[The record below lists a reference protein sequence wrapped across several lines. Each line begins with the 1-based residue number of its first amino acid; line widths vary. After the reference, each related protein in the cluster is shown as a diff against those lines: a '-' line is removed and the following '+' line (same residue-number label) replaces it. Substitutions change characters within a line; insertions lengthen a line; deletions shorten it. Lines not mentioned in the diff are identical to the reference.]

1 MKTIRLFLLL
11 ILILMTGCASKADKA
26 KKLNNEGVQFYQS
39 HNNAMAIQRFT
50 KALELNP
57 SCADAYYNLG
67 LINFEQRNLP
77 LAIAMYE
84 KAIKTG
90 PESEWYH
97 LNLAIAQEQQGSH
110 NEAIKHYERA
120 IQLKPEFAEAYNNMG
135 VIQGNLGKTDEAI
148 AAYRK
153 AAELKPDYYE
163 ALYNLGLSLMSRKQ
177 YKEALDSLAGA
188 AKINDRDPFLYFYQG
203 SCYARMG
210 ENGNALDAL
219 EKAID
224 KGMGGFETIGRYSPE
239 FNALRKEK
247 RFAELLEKSRAAE
260 SKKPVKEKERK

>member
-1 MKTIRLFLLL
+1 MKALQVILLL
-11 ILILMTGCASKADKA
+11 ILLTGCASKADRA
-26 KKLNNEGVQFYQS
+26 KRLNNEGVQFYQS
-39 HNNAMAIQRFT
+39 HNNAMAVQRFT

-77 LAIAMYE
+77 LAVAMYE
-84 KAIKTG
+84 KAIKVG

-97 LNLAIAQEQQGSH
+97 LNLAIAKEQQGSH
-110 NEAIKHYERA
+110 DEAILHYKRA
-120 IQLKPEFAEAYNNMG
+120 IQLKPDFAEAYNNMG
-135 VIQGNLGKTDEAI
+135 VIYGNLGRTDEAI
-148 AAYRK
+148 AAYEK
-153 AAELKPDYYE
+153 AAGLKPDYYE
-163 ALYNLGLSLMSRKQ
+163 AIYNLGLSLMSKKR
-177 YKEALDSLAGA
+177 YEEALDSLACA
-188 AKINDRDPFLYFYQG
+188 AGINDRDPFLYFYQG

-210 ENGNALDAL
+210 KNRDALDAL

-247 RFAELLEKSRAAE
+247 RFAELLKKSRKSD
-260 SKKPVKEKERK
+260 SKKQAKERE